1 MSNSASR
8 TVLPRRD
15 RFYILAAL
23 LGVTAIAWIYLI
35 RMASMMDSMPMT
47 VMEAMQIR
55 PWSAQDFWLMFV
67 MWAVMMVGMMVP
79 TAIPMTLIYAAVAK
93 KAASQGTSLAPTGI
107 FVTGYVLVW
116 TAFSAVATLAQ
127 WGLDQASLL
136 TPMMASAS
144 PTLGAA
150 LLIVAGIY
158 QMSPAKNACLDHCRT
173 PAHFISQHWR
183 PGLLGAVT
191 MGTRH
196 GAYCLGCCWALMGLL
211 FFGGVMNLAWIA
223 AITLFVLAEKILPF
237 GARGG
242 LIAGA
247 AMLTVGLSFLVF
259 QSSFLP

>member
-1 MSNSASR
+1 MSDSARR

-15 RFYILAAL
+15 RFYILSAL

-47 VMEAMQIR
+47 AIGAMQIR

-79 TAIPMTLIYAAVAK
+79 TAIPMTLIYATVAK

-136 TPMMASAS
+136 TPMMVSAS
-144 PTLGAA
+144 PVLGAA
-150 LLIVAGIY
+150 LLIVAGVY
-158 QMSPAKNACLDHCRT
+158 QMSPAKKACLDHCRT
-173 PAHFISQHWR
+173 PAQFISQHWR
-183 PGLLGAVT
+183 PGAFGAFT
-191 MGTRH
+191 IGTEH

-223 AITLFVLAEKILPF
+223 AITLFVLAEQILPF

-242 LIAGA
+242 LIAGT
-247 AMLTVGLSFLVF
+247 AMLTVGLSLLVF
-259 QSSFLP
+259 QGSFLP